1 VIPPKDEG
9 RPATAAPARHPE
21 QQSAGHSTRPRRCSC
36 SHHCSICGRHFT
48 SLQAFDAHRIG
59 AWDDRQCE
67 VPAER
72 FEPAIGVCRIRGPE
86 TGATI
91 WRLAGASQ
99 RARAYFGE
107 DESQA
112 AEAVAA

>member
-1 VIPPKDEG
+1 MIPRKDEG

-36 SHHCSICGRHFT
+36 SHHCSACGRHFT
-48 SLQAFDAHRIG
+48 SLRAFDAHRG
-59 AWDDRQCE
+59 GPWDDRQCE
-67 VPAER
+67 APAEG
-72 FEPAIGVCRIRGPE
+72 FEPAIGICGIRGPE

-99 RARAYFGE
+99 RARSYFG
-107 DESQA
+107 DQQA
-112 AEAVAA
+112 ATAVAA